1 MGDGVAGGCFGLS
14 GEGWLDPYSLM
25 TLLRKAAV
33 SMGVKIIPH
42 ELDRREQRR

>member
-33 SMGVKIIPH
+33 RNGCQNHPP
-42 ELDRREQRR
+42 